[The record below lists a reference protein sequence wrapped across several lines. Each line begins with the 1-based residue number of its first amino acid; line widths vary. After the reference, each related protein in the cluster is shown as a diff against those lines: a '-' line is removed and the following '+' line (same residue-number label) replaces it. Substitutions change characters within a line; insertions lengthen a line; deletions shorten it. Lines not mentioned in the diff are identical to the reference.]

1 MEEKNYKKKFQMVV
15 ILLILAIIASVLFGY
30 YAGSK
35 INTSKQEGAT
45 LADDKKD
52 SEINTRGALN
62 ILVEEQSDE
71 PYPYDDV
78 SVLYGIWK
86 ATDADYI
93 KKEGQEGYAD
103 FEKDSEYNE
112 LSEVYLLFK
121 EDNTVIIYDGY
132 EKKSEKLNYE
142 AEMMEEFDGQVNVV
156 VFETVNNNSILRKF
170 SLDHQ
175 TKILTLAYIEDRGVA
190 DVYFKKINSSTD
202 ESVFK

>member
-15 ILLILAIIASVLFGY
+15 ILLILAIIALVIFGY

-35 INTSKQEGAT
+35 INTSKPEGAT
-45 LADDKKD
+45 LADDKED
-52 SEINTRGALN
+52 SRVALN

-93 KKEGQEGYAD
+93 KKEGQDGYAN

-142 AEMMEEFDGQVNVV
+142 AEMMEEFDGQVNVI
-156 VFETVNNNSILRKF
+156 VFDTVNNNSILRKF
-170 SLDHQ
+170 ALDHQ

>member
-1 MEEKNYKKKFQMVV
+1 MEKKKNNKITLAI
-15 ILLILAIIASVLFGY
+15 ILIAIIILAILWLIIG
-30 YAGSK
+30 GNK
-35 INTSKQEGAT
+35 KGAQKAEPDVPT
-45 LADDKKD
+45 QPV
-52 SEINTRGALN
+52 ALN
-62 ILVEEQSDE
+62 ILVEEQNDE

-93 KKEGQEGYAD
+93 KKEGQEGYAN

-112 LSEVYLLFK
+112 LSEFYLLFK
-121 EDNTVIIYDGY
+121 EDNTVFIYDGY
-132 EKKSEKLNYE
+132 EKKSEKVYYE
-142 AEMMEEFDGQVNVV
+142 AEMMEEFDGQVNVIV
-156 VFETVNNNSILRKF
+156 YEIENNNSILRKF
-170 SLDHQ
+170 ALDHQ

>member
-1 MEEKNYKKKFQMVV
+1 MEKKKNNKF
-15 ILLILAIIASVLFGY
+15 ILAIILIAIILLAIVWLIVG
-30 YAGSK
+30 GNK
-35 INTSKQEGAT
+35 KGAQKAEPDVPNQPDVPT
-45 LADDKKD
+45 QPV
-52 SEINTRGALN
+52 ALN

-93 KKEGQEGYAD
+93 KKEGQEGYAN

-112 LSEVYLLFK
+112 LSEFYLLFK
-121 EDNTVIIYDGY
+121 EDNTVFIYDGY
-132 EKKSEKLNYE
+132 EKKSEKVYYE
-142 AEMMEEFDGQVNVV
+142 AEMMEEFDGQVNVIV
-156 VFETVNNNSILRKF
+156 YEIVNNNSILRKF

-175 TKILTLAYIEDRGVA
+175 TKILTLAYIEERGVA

>member
-1 MEEKNYKKKFQMVV
+1 MEEKNDKKKFQMVV
-15 ILLILAIIASVLFGY
+15 ILLILALIASVIFGY
-30 YAGSK
+30 YAWSK
-35 INTSKQEGAT
+35 INTSKPEGAI
-45 LADDKKD
+45 LEDDKED
-52 SEINTRGALN
+52 SRVALN

-93 KKEGQEGYAD
+93 KKEGQDGHAN

-142 AEMMEEFDGQVNVV
+142 AEMMEEFDGQVNVI
-156 VFETVNNNSILRKF
+156 VFETVNNSSILRKF
-170 SLDHQ
+170 ALDHK

>member
-1 MEEKNYKKKFQMVV
+1 MEKKKNNKITLAIILIV
-15 ILLILAIIASVLFGY
+15 IIILAIVWLIVG
-30 YAGSK
+30 GNK
-35 INTSKQEGAT
+35 KGAQKAEPDVPT
-45 LADDKKD
+45 QPV
-52 SEINTRGALN
+52 ALN

-93 KKEGQEGYAD
+93 KKEGQEGYAN

-112 LSEVYLLFK
+112 LSELYLLFK
-121 EDNTVIIYDGY
+121 EDNTVFIYDGY
-132 EKKSEKLNYE
+132 EKKSEKVYYE
-142 AEMMEEFDGQVNVV
+142 AEMMEEFDGQVNVIV
-156 VFETVNNNSILRKF
+156 YEIANNNSILRKF
-170 SLDHQ
+170 ALDHQ
-175 TKILTLAYIEDRGVA
+175 TKILTLAYIEERGVA